1 MKKFLM
7 VFLAVSLIVMFG
19 SCSKKES
26 GPKEEKPIK
35 IKLGFTF
42 SPTDYRGM
50 SAIHWAELVT
60 EKSGGKITFE
70 TFPSEQLVQGR
81 EALQGVSQG
90 IIDAYMTS
98 STYVVG
104 LVPATL
110 AYDLPQLKG
119 RTIPEMLQFTN
130 DLMEETNDM
139 IGAEF
144 KKAGVEMIGVVSQ
157 SGPTEMIFRKP
168 VRTMADFNGQKIRTV
183 GGTTDRILQNLK
195 ASPVF
200 IGTSEV
206 FMGLQTGVIDGS
218 VTTSTT
224 ILSSKL
230 YEVCPYL
237 TQPSISAGLSPYF
250 IIINE
255 DIWDDLSDNFKNIM
269 KEATKETLEYNLGV
283 YPELLS
289 KERDQALSH
298 FTEVSTISSAEFQKI
313 ADTAIMP
320 LWDEMLANASPETKA
335 IAEIR
340 RTMEN
345 R

>member
-1 MKKFLM
+1 MKKIFIVL
-7 VFLAVSLIVMFG
+7 FALSIIVSLG
-19 SCSKKES
+19 SCSKENSS
-26 GPKEEKPIK
+26 GEEKPIK
-35 IKLGFTF
+35 LKLGFTF
-42 SPTDYRGM
+42 NPNDYRGM
-50 SAIHWAELVT
+50 SAIHWSELVT
-60 EKSGGKITFE
+60 EKSGGMITFE
-70 TFPSEQLVQGR
+70 VFPSEQLVQGR

-90 IIDAYMTS
+90 IIDCYMTS

-119 RTIPEMLQFTN
+119 RDISEMMQFVNNLMDETN
-130 DLMEETNDM
+130 DL

-168 VRTMADFNGQKIRTV
+168 VRTMADFTGQKIRTV

-250 IIINE
+250 LIINE
-255 DIWDDLSDNFKNIM
+255 DIWARLSDNQKAIM
-269 KEATKETLEYNLGV
+269 KEATKETLTYNMSV

-289 KERDQALSH
+289 KERDEALSK
-298 FTEVSTISSAEFQKI
+298 FTEVSTISPAEFQKI
-313 ADTAIMP
+313 ADTAIAP
-320 LWDEMLANASPETKA
+320 LWDEMLASASPETKK

-340 RTMEN
+340 RSMEN